1 MTLESGRQAEV
12 QDAYRA
18 AAAAGRESGTP
29 EGLEIAARALLAL
42 ADFLAQEPTGDAV
55 EVGYRAAVE
64 AGREAGTPEGLEIA
78 ARALLALANLLAH
91 DPTGD
96 AVEAAYLAAAAA
108 DRKFGGSSRSA

>member
-18 AAAAGRESGTP
+18 AAAAGRQS
-29 EGLEIAARALLAL
+29 
-42 ADFLAQEPTGDAV
+42 
-55 EVGYRAAVE
+55 
-64 AGREAGTPEGLEIA
+64 GTPEGLEIA

>member
-18 AAAAGRESGTP
+18 AAAAGREAGTP

-42 ADFLAQEPTGDAV
+42 ADLLAHDPTGDEV

-78 ARALLALANLLAH
+78 ARELLALADLYAH
-91 DPTGD
+91 DPDG
-96 AVEAAYLAAAAA
+96 
-108 DRKFGGSSRSA
+108 R